1 MARIRFEF
9 TEQRYMLTMG
19 RNPEPGSYD
28 GMPPDGRQNM
38 YPEAHFGTGN
48 YVDTGCHLQPACL
61 TCPLPECYLDDPNR
75 RGSGNENNER
85 DTKIRNSEKRVAEIA
100 VEYNL
105 STRTVHRIRK
115 GQTT

>member
-1 MARIRFEF
+1 
-9 TEQRYMLTMG
+9 MLTMG

-38 YPEAHFGTGN
+38 YPESWVGTGN
-48 YVDTGCHLQPACL
+48 YTDSGCHLQPACL

-75 RGSGNENNER
+75 RGNEQKER
-85 DTKIRNSEKRVAEIA
+85 DTKIRKSNKNVAEIA

-105 STRTVHRIRK
+105 SKRTIHRIRK
-115 GQTT
+115 GQTS